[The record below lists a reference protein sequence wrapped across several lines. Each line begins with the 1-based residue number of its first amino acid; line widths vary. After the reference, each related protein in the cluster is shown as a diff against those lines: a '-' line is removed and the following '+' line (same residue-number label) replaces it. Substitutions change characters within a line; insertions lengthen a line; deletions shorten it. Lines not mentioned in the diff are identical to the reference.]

1 MPTPLAGVKVLDV
14 STMIAAPF
22 GTALLGDFGAE
33 VTKVEIP
40 GRGDTSRSV
49 GPFKGDEPLRWPGL
63 SRNKK
68 SLTLD
73 LHKAAGVEIMKKLAA
88 THDILVENF
97 RPGTLE
103 KWGVGYDV
111 LKEINPNLI
120 MIRVSGYG
128 QTGPFREKAGF
139 GTPATAFSGYTY
151 LQGFTD
157 RHPVSPPF
165 SLTDYICGIYVA
177 FAAVTA
183 IYHRDTNEA
192 GTGQMIDVALY
203 ESVFRMMEFLVA
215 EYDQLG
221 KIRERSPGLAGH
233 SSPSGTFKTKDD
245 HWVVLVTSTD
255 TTFNRLAAAM
265 DRTDLLSDTR
275 YHTNACRLENNDSMN
290 QIVAEWIGK
299 HPREVLLKKL
309 DDHGVPISPVLSIA
323 DIFEN
328 EHYQARENIVEVKHP
343 RLGKIKVPGIVPKF
357 EKTPGSIRSVAP
369 DLGENN
375 EEILQSLGYSHEE
388 IKALKQ
394 NEVI

>member
-1 MPTPLAGVKVLDV
+1 MPTPLEGVKVLDV

-103 KWGVGYDV
+103 KWGVGYNV

-128 QTGPFREKAGF
+128 QTGPYREKAGF

-203 ESVFRMMEFLVA
+203 ESVFRMMEFLIA

-233 SSPSGTFKTKDD
+233 SSPSGTFKTQDD

-265 DRTDLLSDTR
+265 ERTDLLTDTR
-275 YHTNACRLENNDSMN
+275 YHTNASRLENNDSIN
-290 QIVAEWIGK
+290 QIVADWISE
-299 HPREVLLKKL
+299 HPREALLKKL
-309 DDHGVPISPVLSIA
+309 DTHGVPISPVLSIA

-343 RLGKIKVPGIVPKF
+343 RLGEIKVPGIVPKF

-375 EEILQSLGYSHEE
+375 DEILKGLGYSRDE
-388 IKALKQ
+388 IEALKQ